1 LFEECEKVG
10 LNPSGRNIK
19 NICVV
24 SAKTGYGIENLV
36 SHLMVNWK
44 YNGN

>member
-1 LFEECEKVG
+1 
-10 LNPSGRNIK
+10 
-19 NICVV
+19 V

-44 YNGN
+44 YNGNW